1 MFTPHSEAV
10 CVISLMRSQSAAFYN
25 NKDMHSLS
33 FCLLFTP
40 FSHTFYLLRDWSCCW
55 LHYFVLD
62 HSYTYNATRAALLL
76 PGHRE
81 LVCRQLKVSSSS
93 FLYSFTWKLHLTEN
107 IDVVKLESFMVEA
120 YGVGAPY
127 NILFISD
134 DSLSSKALAD
144 FSRRVSKLSTSA
156 MFHSFS
162 PFLMSHTFLMN

>member
-1 MFTPHSEAV
+1 MMFTPHSEAV
-10 CVISLMRSQSAAFYN
+10 CVISLMCSQSAAFYN

-33 FCLLFTP
+33 FCLLFKP

-62 HSYTYNATRAALLL
+62 HSYTYNTTRATLLL

-81 LVCRQLKVSSSS
+81 LVYCQFKVSSSS
-93 FLYSFTWKLHLTEN
+93 FLYSFTWKLYLTEN
-107 IDVVKLESFMVEA
+107 IDVDLIKLESFMVGA

-134 DSLSSKALAD
+134 ASLSSKALAD
-144 FSRRVSKLSTSA
+144 FSRSQKSL
-156 MFHSFS
+156 
-162 PFLMSHTFLMN
+162 